1 MYAKPW
7 ALTTP
12 DGRMNHWLA
21 LSIAIVAEVVA
32 TTALKS
38 TEGFTRLWPSVLVI
52 VGYGAAFYFMTVS
65 LRVLPVGIMYAIWA
79 GMGIVLVA
87 ILGWVVYR
95 QSLDAAAITG
105 IALIIAGVLVINL
118 FSGST
123 RH

>member
-1 MYAKPW
+1 
-7 ALTTP
+7 
-12 DGRMNHWLA
+12 MNHWLA

-38 TEGFTRLWPSVLVI
+38 TEGFTRLWPSMLVV

-79 GMGIVLVA
+79 GLGIVLVA

-95 QSLDAAAITG
+95 QALDAAAIGG
-105 IALIIAGVLVINL
+105 IALIVAGVLVINL
-118 FSGST
+118 FSGSV